1 MMLVCWQISIH
12 LVGFCIFCGQLV
24 VAVIMI
30 DGNKT
35 CKLLVIVEVQSPYV
49 VERRINTGAVFLVT
63 K

>member
-1 MMLVCWQISIH
+1 MLVCWQVSIH

-30 DGNKT
+30 DGSKT

-49 VERRINTGAVFLVT
+49 IERHSNTSTVFF
-63 K
+63 